1 VPAARLLPDRLACWY
16 AAAPPYAYPTRCA
29 FVGWTAG
36 ARGHQAVTPAA
47 GPRQPV
53 TARVH
58 ACTRR
63 RRGAPPRGRG
73 RRPMPR
79 PAAHAAS
86 ALSANACARP
96 RGWNAVRAATPPSA
110 AGARSSRPIATARNC
125 ESGRGHL
132 RAPAARALQR
142 AWRDGARARRCG
154 RPPVLPAGGRSG
166 MRSRRPTHG
175 AILQRGAPPRD
186 VAAGALPRCLRQRAP
201 AERRALSH
209 HDSQAAAGSRTHHE
223 RAHALATLHKHTGG
237 EGQPVPSA
245 ARTAGW
251 GSAAR

>member
-1 VPAARLLPDRLACWY
+1 MLVCRCATLCLPYTLCFRGLDGWRERAPGSHTRRRPTTACHGASARMHVPPARRPAARQGPPPH
-16 AAAPPYAYPTRCA
+16 AA
-29 FVGWTAG
+29 
-36 ARGHQAVTPAA
+36 
-47 GPRQPV
+47 
-53 TARVH
+53 
-58 ACTRR
+58 
-63 RRGAPPRGRG
+63 
-73 RRPMPR
+73 